1 MIINLE
7 AKSLIC
13 IIADIASLT
22 PFSHIIGILYF
33 LYKNIVKV
41 NINIGKFNI
50 SIVKFNKI
58 LLISTKILLKLPKMY
73 CLQS

>member
-1 MIINLE
+1 MIINLDS
-7 AKSLIC
+7 KSLIC

-22 PFSHIIGILYF
+22 PFSYIIVILWF

-50 SIVKFNKI
+50 SIVKFIKI
-58 LLISTKILLKLPKMY
+58 LLVLTKLLLTLPKE
-73 CLQS
+73 